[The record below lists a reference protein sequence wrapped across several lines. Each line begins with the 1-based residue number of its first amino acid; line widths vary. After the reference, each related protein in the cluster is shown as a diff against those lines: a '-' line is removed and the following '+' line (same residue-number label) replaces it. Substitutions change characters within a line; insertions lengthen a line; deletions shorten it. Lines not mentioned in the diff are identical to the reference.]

1 MTDRHLPKCARG
13 EPCERDRVHA
23 PERVTWDDL
32 QRLTLCADHREEL
45 SKASKTST
53 TTGKRA

>member
-32 QRLTLCADHREEL
+32 QRLTLCAEHREEL
-45 SKASKTST
+45 TKASKRTAS
-53 TTGKRA
+53 K

>member
-1 MTDRHLPKCARG
+1 VRDPTELPKCAKG

-23 PERVTWDDL
+23 PDRVTWDDL

-45 SKASKTST
+45 SKASKRPV
-53 TTGKRA
+53 KQYP